1 MQVTIFLTHLLLLG
15 CLNGGAQV
23 RPEGNVQP
31 RELALTLENMYHK
44 LPSSN
49 PEENKVVH
57 NLYKTWL
64 GGEHTDKVGAYFN
77 TQYHEVEKMNTA
89 LAIKW

>member
-1 MQVTIFLTHLLLLG
+1 MSSLLLG
-15 CLNGGAQV
+15 CLNGGAQI

-31 RELALTLENMYHK
+31 RELASILENIYHK
-44 LPSSN
+44 LPLSK
-49 PEENKVVH
+49 PEENKVVQ

-64 GGEHTDKVGAYFN
+64 GGEHTDKVSAYLS
-77 TQYHEVEKMNTA
+77 TQYHEIQKMNTA

>member
-1 MQVTIFLTHLLLLG
+1 MLMSLLLLG
-15 CLNGGAQV
+15 CLNGGAQI

-31 RELALTLENMYHK
+31 RELASILENAYHK
-44 LPSSN
+44 LPLSK
-49 PEENKVVH
+49 PDKNKVVQ

-64 GGEHTDKVGAYFN
+64 GGEHTDKVSANFS
-77 TQYHEVEKMNTA
+77 TQYHEIEKMNTA